1 MMSSAFPIIL
11 NKAKEKFTVENFSFE
26 LPLGIISGESLK
38 AVSLDFE
45 AQEKNVDLGLLIFP

>member
-1 MMSSAFPIIL
+1 MAL
-11 NKAKEKFTVENFSFE
+11 CAKVANKAKEKFTVENFSFE

-45 AQEKNVDLGLLIFP
+45 DQEKNVDLGLLRFP